1 MRSLLLQGGA
11 TDPPRITSRGVAL
24 LRMRIVD
31 LRLIGFSGARGNTP
45 PLAKLPTSTAD
56 CQEPKDQG
64 RKHWRQDRH
73 QPCQPR
79 PNPKKSKSPL
89 VIPCKFSAVTYSEGL
104 SGTRSVARYALR
116 ICAEINDLQ
125 SARMSGAECQRG
137 GMPSVKPRPVV
148 RVLHSLDHPLL
159 LRRHLCRRAIAVV
172 CDYPGREVLSS
183 RCFNMRGIKGFTGNP
198 PITFEILRQSPS
210 PSTANFSQ

>member
-137 GMPSVKPRPVV
+137 GMPSASPLFTMTVSPPLEEVACFAVV
-148 RVLHSLDHPLL
+148 RLNCRPFLFLIGGNTPNTPSDLSPKNVNHS
-159 LRRHLCRRAIAVV
+159 
-172 CDYPGREVLSS
+172 
-183 RCFNMRGIKGFTGNP
+183 
-198 PITFEILRQSPS
+198 
-210 PSTANFSQ
+210 